1 MRIKFE
7 KDGDV
12 CPNEMITTISLTPIM
27 VGSWICQKCEYFKG
41 REGNEVICGREGKE
55 WQNSSHVPNVAANL

>member
-12 CPNEMITTISLTPIM
+12 CKTECPNEMITTISLTPIM

-41 REGNEVICGREGKE
+41 REGNEVICGREEKE
-55 WQNSSHVPNVAANL
+55 